1 MRLASDDRPRI
12 PQNAQQTPPSPLT
25 APAAA
30 SILPLFMPDQVLV
43 TVDPTSDDAVDQ
55 QVAEAYGLE
64 ILSRSA
70 LDLLSSRLVLYR
82 IPDGR
87 TVGTVV
93 AMLAGDSRVG
103 APQPNY
109 LYQQQEGSQSRA
121 ELSEADELQ
130 YAIAKLRLRSAHS
143 VASGRGILVAVIDSE
158 IDSTH
163 PDLEGAVAEN
173 FDATEE
179 KSGKPGDHG
188 TAIAGI
194 IRAGGI
200 LEGVAPDAQILGVN
214 ALSPVGVRGLMAA
227 TTASLLRG
235 MDWAIGRQA
244 RVINLSVAGPGDDLL
259 ERGVATAAGNGAI
272 IVAAAG
278 NGGANAPS
286 AYPAAYPEVIAATAT
301 DIGDRL
307 YAEANQ
313 GAYVEIAAPG
323 VDVLAP
329 SLDHAHLLQSGTSF
343 AAAHISGIVALMLER
358 NPEMTLNEVR
368 AWLMGAAR
376 DLGTPGRDDLYGA
389 GVANAFASLSRM
401 RVSEATR

>member
-1 MRLASDDRPRI
+1 
-12 PQNAQQTPPSPLT
+12 
-25 APAAA
+25 
-30 SILPLFMPDQVLV
+30 MPDQVLA
-43 TVDPTSDDAVDQ
+43 TVDPASDEAVDQ
-55 QVAEAYGLE
+55 QVAQAYGLE

-87 TVGTVV
+87 TVAAVVGT
-93 AMLAGDSRVG
+93 LAGDPRVG

-109 LYQQQEGSQSRA
+109 LYRQQGGSQSPS
-121 ELSEADELQ
+121 EVSEADELQ
-130 YAIAKLRLRSAHS
+130 YAIAKLRLRPARS
-143 VASGRGILVAVIDSE
+143 VASGRGILIAVIDSE

-163 PDLEGAVAEN
+163 PDLEGAVAEK

-214 ALSPVGVRGLMAA
+214 ALSPVGVRGSMAA

-235 MDWAIGRQA
+235 MDWAIGKQA

-259 ERGVATAAGNGAI
+259 ERGVTTAAGKGAI

-301 DIGDRL
+301 DIGDKL
-307 YAEANQ
+307 YVEANQ

-329 SLDHAHLLQSGTSF
+329 ALDHAHRLQSGTSF

-358 NPEMTLNEVR
+358 DPEMTLDEVR
-368 AWLMGAAR
+368 ASLMGAAR

-389 GVANAFASLSRM
+389 GCANAFASLSRM
-401 RVSEATR
+401 RVSTTTQ